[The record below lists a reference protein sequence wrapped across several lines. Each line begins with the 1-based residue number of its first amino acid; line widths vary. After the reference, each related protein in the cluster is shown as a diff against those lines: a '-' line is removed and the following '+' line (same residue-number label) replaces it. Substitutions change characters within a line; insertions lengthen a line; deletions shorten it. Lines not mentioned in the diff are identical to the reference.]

1 MAIEGIDRVFPR
13 YIEDEMR
20 DSYIDYSMS
29 VIVGRALPDVLDG
42 LKPVHRRILFAM
54 NGLGL
59 FPNRPYRKSAAVV
72 GEVLAKFHPHGD
84 TAVYDTLVRMAQGF
98 SLRYTLIDGQ
108 GNFGSIDGDS
118 AAAYRYT
125 EAKLQKTAVEMLSDI
140 DKDTVEFGPNFDDSL
155 KEPLVLPSK
164 LPNLLINGSSGIA
177 VGMATNMPPHNLNE
191 IVDGLI
197 NMIDKP
203 EITVEELME
212 HIQGPDF
219 PTGAY
224 ICGRGGIQEAYR
236 TGRGKLILR
245 ARANIELKSDG
256 KESIIITEIP
266 YMVNKTK
273 LIEQVANQVREK
285 KIEGIVDLRDESDKE
300 GMRVVIDVK
309 RDGNPQVI
317 MNHLYKKTSMQ
328 ETFGIINL
336 ALVDQVPRILK
347 LNELLELY
355 IAHRH
360 TVIIRRTE
368 YDLGVAERR
377 AHILEGLKVA
387 TANIDAIVQLIKKA
401 KDTPTAKEQL
411 MKKFKLSE
419 IQAQAILDMRLA
431 RLTGLER
438 KKLDEEYKE
447 VLKKISYLKG
457 ILESKRRRMALLKE
471 ELIEIKEKYGDERR
485 TEIIAE
491 VEDFSL
497 EDIIA
502 EEEMVIA
509 ISHTGYIKRLPT
521 GTYRRQLRGGKG
533 ITGMGTRESD
543 FVEHLFVASTH
554 DYILIFTNNG
564 QCYWLKVHRIPQAG
578 RASIGKATV
587 NLIDIKKNER
597 ITAMQPVRGF
607 DPTRHIIMVTKKG
620 HIKKTGLEEFSNPRR
635 AGIKAMT
642 VVEGDELIEAVIT
655 DGTQDIVLATR
666 GGMAIRFPESQVRKM
681 GRAARGVRAITLKKD
696 DELISMVAP
705 GRGTNL
711 LVVTEGGYGKRT
723 RLDDYRVTKR
733 GGKGITTLKVTG
745 RTGRLVDLK
754 EVLDQDEIM
763 LITRSGMII
772 RQKVS
777 DIKIIG
783 RATQGVKLIRLGKD
797 ELVVDV
803 ARVVKEDENSKVNN
817 NDENDENDENGENA
831 E

>member
-29 VIVGRALPDVLDG
+29 VIVGRALPDVRDG